1 MTTIVMANQKGG
13 VGKTTTAIALASAL
27 LNKGYRVLVID
38 SDPQGN
44 LTAALGINPDT
55 VPGLMDMLCD
65 DAVISDVLIK
75 TFAGDCVPCSI
86 LFADADRRLTQPYAF
101 SLLDSKLEEVKED
114 YDFCLIDAPPSLG
127 ILSLNDFNAADYV
140 IVPVNASAFSL
151 QGLSSLFEIIEMVNS
166 RGKHRID
173 ILGILLTR
181 FNPRTRLSQEV
192 LETLDKIAASKGT
205 SVFNTRIRQSV
216 KVEVSQAKRISPYSD
231 DVKSNA
237 SLDYLAFAGV
247 IAGLYGC
254 RRSGKV
260 IGSYYFKS
268 IMNLMTRHEKGLQIV
283 ETVRSFTQDI
293 KAEIK
298 LYKRVGYHLRK
309 MFLRLVRHRRRVS
322 PCHPLPGEDGP
333 RQECARRPVQGG
345 LRRDGPGNG
354 RADRGHCR
362 QGRC

>member
-27 LNKGYRVLVID
+27 VNKGYRVLVID

-65 DAVISDVLIK
+65 DAVIRDVLIK

-181 FNPRTRLSQEV
+181 FNPRTRLSLEV
-192 LETLDKIAASKGT
+192 LETLDRIAASKGT
-205 SVFNTRIRQSV
+205 SVFKTKIRQSV
-216 KVEVSQAKRISPYSD
+216 KVEESQAKRISPYSD
-231 DVKSNA
+231 EVKSNA
-237 SLDYLAFAGV
+237 SLDYLGFV
-247 IAGLYGC
+247 
-254 RRSGKV
+254 
-260 IGSYYFKS
+260 
-268 IMNLMTRHEKGLQIV
+268 
-283 ETVRSFTQDI
+283 D
-293 KAEIK
+293 EI
-298 LYKRVGYHLRK
+298 LS
-309 MFLRLVRHRRRVS
+309 RLGI
-322 PCHPLPGEDGP
+322 L
-333 RQECARRPVQGG
+333 
-345 LRRDGPGNG
+345 
-354 RADRGHCR
+354 
-362 QGRC
+362 